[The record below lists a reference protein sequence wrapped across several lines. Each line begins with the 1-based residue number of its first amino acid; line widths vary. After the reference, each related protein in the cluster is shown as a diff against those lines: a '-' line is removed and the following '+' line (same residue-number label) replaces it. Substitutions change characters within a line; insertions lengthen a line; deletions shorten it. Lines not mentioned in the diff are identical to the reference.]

1 MKRDIK
7 AGLNK
12 TTKVSNDLVLQLGT
26 IEAMLTDKYDE
37 ATLSDEEEKSILS
50 EKYRTI
56 LITWKEN
63 EPFFSVPLVEKLTFS
78 IGLE

>member
-1 MKRDIK
+1 LKRDIK

-12 TTKVSNDLVLQLGT
+12 TTKVNKAIVLQLGT

-63 EPFFSVPLVEKLTFS
+63 EPFF
-78 IGLE
+78 